1 MANDAGRVRES
12 LQSVVDQP
20 LAPPAQPRRDD
31 RCVAETVNSPVGG
44 HRPQWLQSSLLT
56 LMPRHTGVNANRQTV
71 CIDCAMR

>member
-31 RCVAETVNSPVGG
+31 RYAAETVNSPAGH
-44 HRPQWLQSSLLT
+44 HRPQRLLMHSSLL
-56 LMPRHTGVNANRQTV
+56 
-71 CIDCAMR
+71 